1 MGRLIEDLKLRN
13 KTRVFRHRAEA
24 GKLLSEKLKHLAS
37 PDTLVLAIPAGG
49 VPVGYEIAKS
59 NGLLMDVLIVRKIQ
73 IPGNTEAGFGAL
85 GPDGEAI
92 FNERLLKSLRLTDE
106 ETNRQVEKIKR
117 VLEERNRA
125 YRGSRPFPDL
135 KDKVAVIVDDG
146 LASGYTML
154 EAVNFVKRKQAV
166 NVIVAVPTASES
178 SIDLLLPEVDE
189 IYCLNTR
196 ALYPFAVAEAYM
208 KWYDVGDEEVIALLR
223 DLWSA

>member
-1 MGRLIEDLKLRN
+1 MGKLVENLKLRN
-13 KTRVFRHRAEA
+13 KTRIFKDRAEA

-37 PDTLVLAIPAGG
+37 PDTIVLAIPAGG

-85 GPDGEAI
+85 GPDGKAI
-92 FNERLLKSLRLTDE
+92 FNERLLRSLRLTE
-106 ETNRQVEKIKR
+106 EEINQQIEKTKR
-117 VLEERNRA
+117 VLEERNRS
-125 YRGSRPFPDL
+125 YRGNRPFPDL
-135 KDKVAVIVDDG
+135 KNKVAVIVDDG

-154 EAVNFVKRKQAV
+154 EAVNFVKSKQV
-166 NVIVAVPTASES
+166 KKIIVAVPTASES

-189 IYCLNTR
+189 IYCLNAR

-223 DLWSA
+223 DLWSV

>member
-1 MGRLIEDLKLRN
+1 MGRLVENLKLRN
-13 KTRVFRHRAEA
+13 KTRIFKDRAEA

-37 PDTLVLAIPAGG
+37 PDTIVLAIPAGG

-85 GPDGEAI
+85 GPDGKAI
-92 FNERLLKSLRLTDE
+92 FNERLLRSLRLTE
-106 ETNRQVEKIKR
+106 EEINQQIEKTKR
-117 VLEERNRA
+117 VLEERNRS
-125 YRGSRPFPDL
+125 YRGNRPFPDL
-135 KDKVAVIVDDG
+135 KNKVAIIVDDG

-154 EAVNFVKRKQAV
+154 EAVNFVKSKQV
-166 NVIVAVPTASES
+166 KKIIVAVPTASES

-189 IYCLNTR
+189 IYCLNAR

-223 DLWSA
+223 DLWSV